1 MQKSRRM
8 DTQHNQSQG
17 MPGQQVC
24 CGLDFDDLAGLDLV
38 AFVAEASCR
47 RHREGHCWGR
57 RPLCSAPGWRIGA
70 KRPMMV
76 KEKKDWKKD
85 WFEEKTVHAKRLE
98 YEFVAIKVLMGLGSG
113 SKFLVD
119 SCLVGPGGGKNST
132 QEMMILDVVGLGGG
146 KKIHPRLEIKKKKSK
161 ALGSTNLTRSTFKK
175 KAPS

>member
-1 MQKSRRM
+1 MI
-8 DTQHNQSQG
+8 
-17 MPGQQVC
+17 
-24 CGLDFDDLAGLDLV
+24 LLDLILLHLWPKQ
-38 AFVAEASCR
+38 VAEGIVKATAGE
-47 RHREGHCWGR
+47 EGPCAVLLGGGLG
-57 RPLCSAPGWRIGA
+57 PKGQ
-70 KRPMMV
+70 MMV
-76 KEKKDWKKD
+76 KEKKIGRKSGLKK
-85 WFEEKTVHAKRLE
+85 KTVHAKRLE

-175 KAPS
+175 KRRKAKKAPS